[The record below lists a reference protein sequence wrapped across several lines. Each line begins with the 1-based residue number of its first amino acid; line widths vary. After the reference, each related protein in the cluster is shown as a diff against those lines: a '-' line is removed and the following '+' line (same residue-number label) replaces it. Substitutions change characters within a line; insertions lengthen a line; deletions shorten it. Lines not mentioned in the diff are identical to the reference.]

1 MQYTAAKKTLS
12 TEMLITVDENEY
24 THVFAGEY
32 NGDIIPNPLEV
43 SEVERIGVE
52 SLRQELDNSSQNYS
66 NWFQLYMKEY
76 YQEVLLGTYAKMS
89 IKREVDN

>member
-52 SLRQELDNSSQNYS
+52 SLRQELDNSSSAIYEGILPRGLIRN
-66 NWFQLYMKEY
+66 
-76 YQEVLLGTYAKMS
+76 
-89 IKREVDN
+89 IC